1 MGIVPFPETVRS
13 TSGRD
18 FGSSPPRLCFCWPQ
32 SVTTHNDESNT
43 PIIPA
48 NKAPG
53 MVPDVGYWSASR
65 SVKAYQRRRARLH
78 VHAEMHL

>member
-1 MGIVPFPETVRS
+1 VKAASLLNAHRAGA
-13 TSGRD
+13 
-18 FGSSPPRLCFCWPQ
+18 Q